1 LALLGRRATTYGH
14 RFERLNKSAAP
25 WEAISPEV
33 ASRLRPSLPALV
45 EEIIDAVQTA
55 VPAYERGLD
64 RNVRTGVQQA
74 LEGFL
79 ELVAGGDETTL
90 PGHDVYFAFGRGEAR
105 SGRSLDA
112 LLSAYRAGARVAWRG
127 MARAGDTAGVDPQ
140 EMYALAEAVFAYI
153 DEISAVTAEGYTFEQ
168 SLAMREQHERTRRLV
183 EALID
188 EPQPPATE
196 LQRIAEAANWSLP
209 ERMAVLAFQS
219 DHLDRTGTRLAE
231 PVRFASLEG
240 VGWALVPDPSAPGR
254 RAELRAA
261 LRDASAALGP
271 ALPVERA
278 PESAERA
285 RLALE
290 SLAAPG
296 RLVVADEHLLDLI
309 LHSADG
315 LAEDLAGRRLA
326 PLDELAP
333 AARERLLDT
342 LEAWLDAQGEARPAA
357 ERLHVH
363 VQTVRYR
370 LGQLRELLGASI
382 DDPRG
387 RLELALALRVRG
399 VR

>member
-1 LALLGRRATTYGH
+1 
-14 RFERLNKSAAP
+14 
-25 WEAISPEV
+25 V

-45 EEIIDAVQTA
+45 EEIIDAVQVA

-64 RNVRTGVQQA
+64 RNVRIGVQQA

-90 PGHDVYFAFGRGEAR
+90 PGHDVYFSFGRGEAR

-127 MARAGDTAGVDPQ
+127 MARAGDEAGIDPQ
-140 EMYALAEAVFAYI
+140 ELYTLAEGIFAYI

-168 SLAMREQHERTRRLV
+168 SLAMRERQEQTRRLL
-183 EALID
+183 EALLQ
-188 EPQPPATE
+188 EPQASAGE
-196 LQRIAEAANWSLP
+196 LRRIAETAGWELP
-209 ERMAVLAFQS
+209 EQLAVLVFS
-219 DHLDRTGTRLAE
+219 SEHLDRTGARLPEAI
-231 PVRFASLEG
+231 PFASFEG
-240 VGWALVPDPSAPGR
+240 LGWALVPDPAAPGR

-261 LRDASAALGP
+261 MRDATAALGP
-271 ALPVERA
+271 SVAVEQA
-278 PESAERA
+278 PSSAERA

-290 SLAAPG
+290 ALGGSG
-296 RLVVADEHLLDLI
+296 RLVVADDHLLDLI
-309 LHSADG
+309 LHSGGG
-315 LAEDLAGRRLA
+315 LAADLARRRLA

-333 AARERLLDT
+333 AARERLLAT

-370 LGQLRELLGASI
+370 VGQLRDLLGPAL
-382 DDPRG
+382 DDPSG
-387 RLELALALRVRG
+387 RLELALALRVRT
-399 VR
+399 VP

>member
-1 LALLGRRATTYGH
+1 
-14 RFERLNKSAAP
+14 LNKTAAP

-64 RNVRTGVQQA
+64 RNVRIGVQQA

-79 ELVAGGDETTL
+79 ELVAGGDETQL

-127 MARAGDTAGVDPQ
+127 MARAGDEAGIDPH

-168 SLAMREQHERTRRLV
+168 SLAMRERHELTRALV
-183 EALID
+183 EALLA
-188 EPQPPATE
+188 EPQPSAADV
-196 LQRIAEAANWSLP
+196 QRIAEAAGWSLP
-209 ERMAVLAFQS
+209 ERLAVAAFQS
-219 DHLDRTGTRLAE
+219 DHLDRTGARLAE

-240 VGWALVPDPSAPGR
+240 VGWALVPDPAAPGR

-271 ALPVERA
+271 VVPVERA
-278 PESAERA
+278 AESASRA
-285 RLALE
+285 RLALDA
-290 SLAAPG
+290 LAVPG
-296 RLVVADEHLLDLI
+296 RLVVADDHLLELL
-309 LHSADG
+309 LHSGGG
-315 LAEDLAGRRLA
+315 LAGDLARRRLA
-326 PLDELAP
+326 PLEGLP
-333 AARERLLDT
+333 PTTRERLLQT

-370 LGQLRELLGASI
+370 LGQLRELLGPAL

-387 RLELALALRVRG
+387 RLELALALQVRAAE
-399 VR
+399 

>member
-1 LALLGRRATTYGH
+1 
-14 RFERLNKSAAP
+14 LNKAAAP

-33 ASRLRPSLPALV
+33 AIRLRPSLPALV

-64 RNVRTGVQQA
+64 RNVRIGVQQA

-79 ELVAGGDETTL
+79 ELLAGGDETRL
-90 PGHDVYFAFGRGEAR
+90 PGHDVYFSFGRGEAR

-127 MARAGDTAGVDPQ
+127 MARTGDEAGVDPQ

-153 DEISAVTAEGYTFEQ
+153 DEISAVTAEGYTFEE
-168 SLAMREQHERTRRLV
+168 SLAMRERHERTRRLV
-183 EALID
+183 EALLD
-188 EPQPPATE
+188 EPQPAAAD
-196 LQRIAEAANWSLP
+196 LQRIAEAAEWSLP
-209 ERMAVLAFQS
+209 ERVAVVAFQS
-219 DHLDRTGTRLAE
+219 NHLDRTGARLAE

-261 LRDASAALGP
+261 LRDAAAALGP
-271 ALPVERA
+271 AVPVERA
-278 PESAERA
+278 PESGQRA

-290 SLAAPG
+290 ALSSPG
-296 RLVVADEHLLDLI
+296 RLVVADDHLLELI
-309 LHSADG
+309 IHSADG
-315 LAEDLAGRRLA
+315 LADDLARRRLA
-326 PLDELAP
+326 PLDDLP
-333 AARERLLDT
+333 PGSRERLLET
-342 LEAWLDAQGEARPAA
+342 LVAWLDAQGEARPAA

-370 LGQLRELLGASI
+370 LGQLRELLGPAL
-382 DDPRG
+382 DDPRQ
-387 RLELALALRVRG
+387 RLELSLALRVRAS
-399 VR
+399 R

>member
-1 LALLGRRATTYGH
+1 M
-14 RFERLNKSAAP
+14 NKTAAP
-25 WEAISPEV
+25 WEAIPPEV
-33 ASRLRPSLPALV
+33 ANRLRPSLAGLV
-45 EEIIDAVQTA
+45 EEIIDAVQVA

-79 ELVAGGDETTL
+79 ELVAGGDETRL
-90 PGHDVYFAFGRGEAR
+90 PGQDVYFSFGRGEAR

-127 MARAGDTAGVDPQ
+127 MARAGDEAGIDPQ
-140 EMYALAEAVFAYI
+140 ELYALAEAIFAYI

-168 SLAMREQHERTRRLV
+168 SLAMRERQERTRRLL
-183 EALID
+183 EALLQ
-188 EPQPPATE
+188 EPQASGSE
-196 LQRIAEAANWSLP
+196 LRRIAETAGWELP
-209 ERMAVLAFQS
+209 DQLAVLVFS
-219 DHLDRTGTRLAE
+219 SEHLDRTGARLPE
-231 PVRFASLEG
+231 SMPFASFEG
-240 VGWALVPDPSAPGR
+240 LGWALVPDPSAPGR
-254 RAELRAA
+254 RGELRAA

-271 ALPVERA
+271 TVPVERA
-278 PESAERA
+278 PQSAERA
-285 RLALE
+285 RLALD
-290 SLAAPG
+290 SLARPG
-296 RLVVADEHLLDLI
+296 SLTVADDHLLDLI
-309 LHSADG
+309 LHSG
-315 LAEDLAGRRLA
+315 GSLASDLAQRRLA

-333 AARERLLDT
+333 AARDRLLAT

-370 LGQLRELLGASI
+370 VGQLRDLLGPAL

-399 VR
+399 

>member
-1 LALLGRRATTYGH
+1 VQ
-14 RFERLNKSAAP
+14 LNKTAAP

-45 EEIIDAVQTA
+45 EEIIDAVQVA

-64 RNVRTGVQQA
+64 RNVRIGVQQA

-90 PGHDVYFAFGRGEAR
+90 PGHDVYFSFGRGEAR

-127 MARAGDTAGVDPQ
+127 MARAGDEAGIDPQ
-140 EMYALAEAVFAYI
+140 ELYTLAEGIFAYI

-168 SLAMREQHERTRRLV
+168 SLAMRERQEQTRRLL
-183 EALID
+183 EALLQ
-188 EPQPPATE
+188 EPQASPGE
-196 LQRIAEAANWSLP
+196 LRRIAETAGWELP
-209 ERMAVLAFQS
+209 ERLAVVVFS
-219 DHLDRTGTRLAE
+219 SEHLDRTGARLPE
-231 PVRFASLEG
+231 SIPFAPFEG
-240 VGWALVPDPSAPGR
+240 LGWALVPDPSAPGR
-254 RAELRAA
+254 RAELRGA
-261 LRDASAALGP
+261 LRDATAALGP
-271 ALPVERA
+271 SVPVDQA
-278 PESAERA
+278 PSSAERA

-290 SLAAPG
+290 ALGGSG
-296 RLVVADEHLLDLI
+296 RLVVADDHLLDLI
-309 LHSADG
+309 LHSGGG
-315 LAEDLAGRRLA
+315 LASDLARRRLA

-333 AARERLLDT
+333 AARERLLTT

-370 LGQLRELLGASI
+370 VGQLRDLLGPAL
-382 DDPRG
+382 DDPSG
-387 RLELALALRVRG
+387 RLELALALRVRT
-399 VR
+399 VP

>member
-1 LALLGRRATTYGH
+1 
-14 RFERLNKSAAP
+14 LNKTAAP

-33 ASRLRPSLPALV
+33 SIRLRPSLPALV

-64 RNVRTGVQQA
+64 RNVRIGVQQA

-79 ELVAGGDETTL
+79 ELVAGGDETRL

-105 SGRSLDA
+105 SGRSLDS

-127 MARAGDTAGVDPQ
+127 MARAGDRAGVEPQ

-168 SLAMREQHERTRRLV
+168 SLAMRERHERTRRLV
-183 EALID
+183 EALLD
-188 EPQPPATE
+188 EPQPSAAE
-196 LQRIAEAANWSLP
+196 LQRIAEAAAWSLP
-209 ERMAVLAFQS
+209 ERVAIVAFQS
-219 DHLDRTGTRLAE
+219 SHLDRTGARLAE

-261 LRDASAALGP
+261 LRDAAAALGP
-271 ALPVERA
+271 AVPVERA
-278 PESAERA
+278 PESAQRA

-290 SLAAPG
+290 ALSSPG
-296 RLVVADEHLLDLI
+296 RLVVADDHLLELI
-309 LHSADG
+309 IHNADG
-315 LAEDLAGRRLA
+315 LAEDLARRRLA
-326 PLDELAP
+326 PLDDLP
-333 AARERLLDT
+333 PSSRERMLET
-342 LEAWLDAQGEARPAA
+342 LAAWLDAQGEARPAA

-370 LGQLRELLGASI
+370 LGQLRELLGAAL

-387 RLELALALRVRG
+387 RLELALALRVRAG
-399 VR
+399 R

>member
-1 LALLGRRATTYGH
+1 
-14 RFERLNKSAAP
+14 LNKTAAP

-33 ASRLRPSLPALV
+33 ASRLQPSLPGLV

-74 LEGFL
+74 MEGFL
-79 ELVAGGDETTL
+79 QLVAGGDETQL

-127 MARAGDTAGVDPQ
+127 MARAGDAAGIDPQ
-140 EMYALAEAVFAYI
+140 ELYALAEGVFAYI

-168 SLAMREQHERTRRLV
+168 SLAMRERHEHTRRLI
-183 EALID
+183 EALIT

-196 LQRIAEAANWSLP
+196 LARIAEAAEWALP
-209 ERMAVLAFQS
+209 DRLAVLALQS
-219 DHLDRTGTRLAE
+219 DHLDRTGARLAE

-240 VGWALVPDPSAPGR
+240 LGWALVPDPSAPGR

-271 ALPVERA
+271 TVPPEQAA
-278 PESAERA
+278 ESAQRA
-285 RLALE
+285 RLALDA
-290 SLAAPG
+290 LAGERHG
-296 RLVVADEHLLDLI
+296 RLLVADDHLLELI
-309 LHSADG
+309 LHSGGA
-315 LAEDLAGRRLA
+315 LAEDLARRRLA
-326 PLDELAP
+326 PLDALPEST
-333 AARERLLDT
+333 RERLLDT
-342 LEAWLDAQGEARPAA
+342 LAAWLDSQGEARPAA
-357 ERLHVH
+357 DRLHVH

-370 LGQLRELLGASI
+370 LGQLRELLGPAL

-387 RLELALALRVRG
+387 RLELSLALRVRSG
-399 VR
+399 RV